1 MGSQICTRHLNM
13 NRIFNQFRVFIIYA
27 ISSLTITFLSFVY
40 FYFLNK
46 ILDYRSTYAIVFCIA
61 VLSQYISQTYIV
73 FKVKSKS
80 ANIFYLFLVYI
91 TQAFGQFFILYYL
104 VEVANLDEIHA
115 FILSTFLVFPLTY
128 IVNKRILAR

>member
-1 MGSQICTRHLNM
+1 M